1 MFRKT
6 MWRRKAVSDAVSSHQ
21 HRALNTTIFIL
32 KEFGPIGFLLKE
44 DGDSKH
50 YKVCLGD
57 PHTCTCPTFQKEKDL
72 CTHICWIL
80 MRKFRL
86 PPDHEYCFQYGL
98 VERQILELL
107 QGLHVTKTTSP
118 NDRRSSEPSC
128 PEPSEEDGSIRQK
141 DIEKDDICPICQEE
155 LLLKKLPV
163 TYCKFSCGN
172 NIHISCM
179 KVWADHQTKR
189 DPRGLLKCP
198 LCREDFGTFK
208 QLIEQVKNS
217 GELLTCY
224 EKDCLDKHLGVMCN
238 SCRVCPIIG
247 KCFKCT
253 DCSYFHLCE
262 DCFRRTVHPQHCFM
276 VRMVRL
282 LHSRL
287 CNIVLLFLIRG
298 GGGGGVYWDIL
309 LYFILHYSSSSMS
322 GVTCDIIPNY
332 VMKSLPMVRVRK
344 ESRLL
349 YPGVQCRICLS
360 RFQLGQHVRTLP
372 CKHKFHTGCIDPL
385 LRKSNCC
392 PLDWHVIYNPLMWNP
407 KSGRKE
413 RYLAPSSDVLSKCTD
428 DEISEFFLP
437 GIGFHEKRGSAPSRL
452 RTVTSEPGY
461 SSPSSVDSLSQG
473 FRDLC
478 INSSHIEPCTRMS
491 NIKQNYTNKH
501 RSLSVGKA
509 IVAQRRESFP
519 NRPSAVSLTCLEVQS
534 ALARTQ
540 NDQERLTVDIN
551 GLSSMT
557 PAFGRIRQRPRQ
569 RPRPNSVDVKDLH
582 LWMTNN
588 PVKVILMRK

>member
-1 MFRKT
+1 M
-6 MWRRKAVSDAVSSHQ
+6 
-21 HRALNTTIFIL
+21 
-32 KEFGPIGFLLKE
+32 
-44 DGDSKH
+44 
-50 YKVCLGD
+50 
-57 PHTCTCPTFQKEKDL
+57 
-72 CTHICWIL
+72 
-80 MRKFRL
+80 
-86 PPDHEYCFQYGL
+86 
-98 VERQILELL
+98 
-107 QGLHVTKTTSP
+107 
-118 NDRRSSEPSC
+118 RSSEPSC

-189 DPRGLLKCP
+189 DPRGQLKCP

-208 QLIEQVKNS
+208 QLTEQVKNA

-276 VRMVRL
+276 VRMKRGQPWQTAEPHASEDTQKKEN
-282 LHSRL
+282 HSM
-287 CNIVLLFLIRG
+287 
-298 GGGGGVYWDIL
+298 D
-309 LYFILHYSSSSMS
+309 SSSSRMS

-385 LRKSNCC
+385 LCKSNCC
-392 PLDWHVIYNPLMWNP
+392 PLDWHVIYSPLMWNP

-413 RYLAPSSDVLSKCTD
+413 RSLAPSSDVLSKRTD
-428 DEISEFFLP
+428 DQISEFFLP
-437 GIGFHEKRGSAPSRL
+437 GIGLDVKRGSAPSRL
-452 RTVTSEPGY
+452 RTVISEPGY
-461 SSPSSVDSLSQG
+461 SSPSSVDALSEG
-473 FRDLC
+473 FQDLC
-478 INSSHIEPCTRMS
+478 INSSHIEPYSRMS
-491 NIKQNYTNKH
+491 NIKQNYTNKHH

-519 NRPSAVSLTCLEVQS
+519 NRPSAVSLTCLNVQS
-534 ALARTQ
+534 ALAGTQ

-551 GLSSMT
+551 GSPSMT
-557 PAFGRIRQRPRQ
+557 PAFGRIRPLRNGRLRQ
-569 RPRPNSVDVKDLH
+569 RPRPNMVDVKDLH

-588 PVKVILMRK
+588 PVKVILVRKQE

>member
-1 MFRKT
+1 
-6 MWRRKAVSDAVSSHQ
+6 MWRKAVSDAVSSHQ

-44 DGDSKH
+44 DGDSKK

-57 PHTCTCPTFQKEKDL
+57 PHTCTCSTFQKEKDL

-86 PPDHEYCFQYGL
+86 PRDHDYCFQYGL
-98 VERQILELL
+98 AERQILELL

-118 NDRRSSEPSC
+118 NDRRSSGPSC

-155 LLLKKLPV
+155 LLLKKMPV

-208 QLIEQVKNS
+208 QLMEQVKNA
-217 GELLTCY
+217 GALLTNY

-238 SCRVCPIIG
+238 SCRVCPITG

-253 DCSYFHLCE
+253 ECSYFHLCE

-276 VRMVRL
+276 VRTKRCQPWQTVEP
-282 LHSRL
+282 HSSEETQKMEKHS
-287 CNIVLLFLIRG
+287 VG
-298 GGGGGVYWDIL
+298 S
-309 LYFILHYSSSSMS
+309 SSSSMF
-322 GVTCDIIPNY
+322 GAMCDIVPNY

-372 CKHKFHTGCIDPL
+372 CKHKFHTGCVDPL

-392 PLDWHVIYNPLMWNP
+392 PLDFHVIYNPLMWNP
-407 KSGRKE
+407 KSGRTE
-413 RYLAPSSDVLSKCTD
+413 RSLAPSSDILSKRTD
-428 DEISEFFLP
+428 DQISEFFLP
-437 GIGFHEKRGSAPSRL
+437 ALTG
-452 RTVTSEPGY
+452 
-461 SSPSSVDSLSQG
+461 
-473 FRDLC
+473 
-478 INSSHIEPCTRMS
+478 
-491 NIKQNYTNKH
+491 KQKDQQ
-501 RSLSVGKA
+501 RPSVG
-509 IVAQRRESFP
+509 VNES
-519 NRPSAVSLTCLEVQS
+519 SSL
-534 ALARTQ
+534 
-540 NDQERLTVDIN
+540 I
-551 GLSSMT
+551 
-557 PAFGRIRQRPRQ
+557 PAFGRIIPLRNSHLRQRPS
-569 RPRPNSVDVKDLH
+569 PNRVDVKDLH

-588 PVKVILMRK
+588 PVKVMLMRKQE

>member
-1 MFRKT
+1 MMFRKT
-6 MWRRKAVSDAVSSHQ
+6 MWRKAVSDAVSSHQ

-44 DGDSKH
+44 DGDDKH

-86 PPDHEYCFQYGL
+86 PQDHEYCFQYGL
-98 VERQILELL
+98 AERQILELL

-179 KVWADHQTKR
+179 KVWADHQIKR
-189 DPRGLLKCP
+189 DPRALLKCP

-208 QLIEQVKNS
+208 QIIEQVKNA

-238 SCRVCPIIG
+238 NCRVCPIIG

-253 DCSYFHLCE
+253 ECSFFHLCE

-276 VRMVRL
+276 VRMKRGQPWQTVEPHISEETQKMEN
-282 LHSRL
+282 HSV
-287 CNIVLLFLIRG
+287 CS
-298 GGGGGVYWDIL
+298 
-309 LYFILHYSSSSMS
+309 SSSSMS
-322 GVTCDIIPNY
+322 GVTCDVVPNY
-332 VMKSLPMVRVRK
+332 VMKSLPIVRVRR

-360 RFQLGQHVRTLP
+360 RFQQGQHVRTLP

-392 PLDWHVIYNPLMWNP
+392 PLDWHVIYNPLTWNP
-407 KSGRKE
+407 KSGRTE
-413 RYLAPSSDVLSKCTD
+413 SSLTPSSDVLTKRTD
-428 DEISEFFLP
+428 DQISEFFLP
-437 GIGFHEKRGSAPSRL
+437 GIGLHVKRNSAPSPL
-452 RTVTSEPGY
+452 RIVTSEPGY
-461 SSPSSVDSLSQG
+461 SGPSSVDSLTQG

-478 INSSHIEPCTRMS
+478 INSSHIEPYTGMS
-491 NIKQNYTNKH
+491 TMKQNHTKEQRSLH

-509 IVAQRRESFP
+509 ITAQAERRESLL
-519 NRPSAVSLTCLEVQS
+519 NRPSATCLNTQS

-540 NDQERLTVDIN
+540 NDQQRLAVGIN
-551 GLSSMT
+551 GSSSIT
-557 PAFGRIRQRPRQ
+557 PAFGRIRPLRNGRLRE
-569 RPRPNSVDVKDLH
+569 RPRPNRVDVKDLH
-582 LWMTNN
+582 LWMTNS
-588 PVKVILMRK
+588 PVKVILMKKRE